1 MEWKLFRAM
10 KQGGKTAAEEIKLE
24 SDQDGEDEEE
34 ISSKVPRWRILSRVC
49 GENVGLFYHGGRGR
63 G

>member
-24 SDQDGEDEEE
+24 SDKDGEDDE
-34 ISSKVPRWRILSRVC
+34 
-49 GENVGLFYHGGRGR
+49 
-63 G
+63 